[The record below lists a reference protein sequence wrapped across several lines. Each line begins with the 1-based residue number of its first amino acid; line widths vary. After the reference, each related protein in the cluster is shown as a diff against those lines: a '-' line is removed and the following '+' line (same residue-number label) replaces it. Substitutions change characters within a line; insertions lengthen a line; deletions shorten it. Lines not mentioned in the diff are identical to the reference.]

1 MEVEPDEE
9 LVRRIIRQVEYCF
22 GDYNLPKDKWMLEK
36 LSEIKDG
43 MYAANYHTPFHEL
56 ILVDKINLTIILLIR
71 LVRHGDDDVF
81 SKTEELNPR
90 SKYCFDVS
98 CQIL

>member
-9 LVRRIIRQVEYCF
+9 LVRRIIRQVEYYF

-43 MYAANYHTPFHEL
+43 TQ
-56 ILVDKINLTIILLIR
+56 IIIL
-71 LVRHGDDDVF
+71 HF
-81 SKTEELNPR
+81 TS
-90 SKYCFDVS
+90 
-98 CQIL
+98 

>member
-9 LVRRIIRQVEYCF
+9 LVRRIIRQVEYYF

-43 MYAANYHTPFHEL
+43 TQQ
-56 ILVDKINLTIILLIR
+56 IIILP
-71 LVRHGDDDVF
+71 F
-81 SKTEELNPR
+81 TS
-90 SKYCFDVS
+90 
-98 CQIL
+98 